1 MRRVGCNQTVCTI
14 RAQYDVSARPWDP
27 LCSTS
32 EPAAQAPK
40 QGTAY
45 DPGQHRACPNTPSQC
60 GLISIISYGNDND
73 KDNGNDNGNHRSI
86 CQFVFDKHPRRR
98 RTWCPPAAQYNKHLT
113 CAVYYRMVAG
123 SFKRQG
129 NGILAAPALDQTN
142 LMITRTKALGAALGH
157 TEADY
162 LSDWSDT
169 LGVMTDQMNRNYDN
183 IRQLKT
189 RYQNR
194 CKALND

>member
-1 MRRVGCNQTVCTI
+1 MSAQGLGI
-14 RAQYDVSARPWDP
+14 RYAQHQS
-27 LCSTS
+27 L
-32 EPAAQAPK
+32 
-40 QGTAY
+40 
-45 DPGQHRACPNTPSQC
+45 
-60 GLISIISYGNDND
+60 
-73 KDNGNDNGNHRSI
+73 
-86 CQFVFDKHPRRR
+86 PRRR
-98 RTWCPPAAQYNKHLT
+98 QSRELPMILVNTERARTPHHNADSSQSFLTAMAMTMTKTKTMGIIGLFVSTFSTSTLAAAEPGAPAAQYDKHLT

-129 NGILAAPALDQTN
+129 NGILAAPALDQMN

>member
-1 MRRVGCNQTVCTI
+1 
-14 RAQYDVSARPWDP
+14 
-27 LCSTS
+27 
-32 EPAAQAPK
+32 
-40 QGTAY
+40 
-45 DPGQHRACPNTPSQC
+45 
-60 GLISIISYGNDND
+60 
-73 KDNGNDNGNHRSI
+73 
-86 CQFVFDKHPRRR
+86 
-98 RTWCPPAAQYNKHLT
+98 
-113 CAVYYRMVAG
+113 MVAG

-129 NGILAAPALDQTN
+129 NGILAAPALDQMN
-142 LMITRTKALGAALGH
+142 LMITRTKALGAALGN

>member
-1 MRRVGCNQTVCTI
+1 MIPVNTE
-14 RAQYDVSARPWDP
+14 RARTPHHNADSTQSFLAAMAVTKTMAMAMTMGIIGLFVSTF
-27 LCSTS
+27 STS
-32 EPAAQAPK
+32 TLAAAEPGA
-40 QGTAY
+40 
-45 DPGQHRACPNTPSQC
+45 
-60 GLISIISYGNDND
+60 
-73 KDNGNDNGNHRSI
+73 
-86 CQFVFDKHPRRR
+86 
-98 RTWCPPAAQYNKHLT
+98 PPAAQYNKHLT

-129 NGILAAPALDQTN
+129 NGILAAPALDQMN

-183 IRQLKT
+183 IRRLKT

-194 CKALND
+194 CKALNG

>member
-1 MRRVGCNQTVCTI
+1 MSAQGLGI
-14 RAQYDVSARPWDP
+14 RYAQHQS
-27 LCSTS
+27 L
-32 EPAAQAPK
+32 
-40 QGTAY
+40 
-45 DPGQHRACPNTPSQC
+45 
-60 GLISIISYGNDND
+60 
-73 KDNGNDNGNHRSI
+73 
-86 CQFVFDKHPRRR
+86 PRRR
-98 RTWCPPAAQYNKHLT
+98 QSREMPMIPVNTERARTPHHNADSTQSFLAAMAMTKTMGMTMGIIGLFVSLFSTSTLAVAEPGAPPAAQYNKHLT

-129 NGILAAPALDQTN
+129 NGILAAPALDQMN

>member
-1 MRRVGCNQTVCTI
+1 MLLRRH
-14 RAQYDVSARPWDP
+14 
-27 LCSTS
+27 L
-32 EPAAQAPK
+32 
-40 QGTAY
+40 
-45 DPGQHRACPNTPSQC
+45 
-60 GLISIISYGNDND
+60 
-73 KDNGNDNGNHRSI
+73 
-86 CQFVFDKHPRRR
+86 PRRR
-98 RTWCPPAAQYNKHLT
+98 QYKALPMICVNTGLGLKPHPTLGSFRLIPLAMVIITLLVSALSPTIHAAAETDAPAAQYNKHLT

-129 NGILAAPALDQTN
+129 NGILAAPALDQMN
-142 LMITRTKALGAALGH
+142 LMITRTKALGAALGN

-169 LGVMTDQMNRNYDN
+169 LGVLTDQMNRNYDN

-194 CKALND
+194 CKALNE

>member
-1 MRRVGCNQTVCTI
+1 MGI
-14 RAQYDVSARPWDP
+14 IGLFVSAF
-27 LCSTS
+27 STS
-32 EPAAQAPK
+32 TLAAAEPGA
-40 QGTAY
+40 
-45 DPGQHRACPNTPSQC
+45 
-60 GLISIISYGNDND
+60 
-73 KDNGNDNGNHRSI
+73 
-86 CQFVFDKHPRRR
+86 
-98 RTWCPPAAQYNKHLT
+98 PPAAQYNKHLT

-129 NGILAAPALDQTN
+129 NGILAAPALDRMN

>member
-1 MRRVGCNQTVCTI
+1 MSAQGPGIRYAQHQSLPRRRQSRELPMILVNSERARTPHPNADSSQLFLMGFTMTMGIIGLFVSTFSPSTLAAAETDASA
-14 RAQYDVSARPWDP
+14 AQYD
-27 LCSTS
+27 
-32 EPAAQAPK
+32 
-40 QGTAY
+40 
-45 DPGQHRACPNTPSQC
+45 
-60 GLISIISYGNDND
+60 
-73 KDNGNDNGNHRSI
+73 
-86 CQFVFDKHPRRR
+86 
-98 RTWCPPAAQYNKHLT
+98 KHLT

-129 NGILAAPALDQTN
+129 NGILAAPALARMN

-157 TEADY
+157 TETDY

>member
-1 MRRVGCNQTVCTI
+1 MIPVNTE
-14 RAQYDVSARPWDP
+14 RARTPHHNADSTQSFLAAMAMTMTMGIIGLFVSTF
-27 LCSTS
+27 STS
-32 EPAAQAPK
+32 TLAAAEPGA
-40 QGTAY
+40 
-45 DPGQHRACPNTPSQC
+45 
-60 GLISIISYGNDND
+60 
-73 KDNGNDNGNHRSI
+73 
-86 CQFVFDKHPRRR
+86 
-98 RTWCPPAAQYNKHLT
+98 PAAQYDKHLT

-129 NGILAAPALDQTN
+129 NGILAAPALDQMN

-189 RYQNR
+189 RYQKR
-194 CKALND
+194 CKALSD

>member
-1 MRRVGCNQTVCTI
+1 MIPVNTE
-14 RAQYDVSARPWDP
+14 RARTPHHNADSTQSFLAAMAMTKTMGMTMGIIGLFVSTF
-27 LCSTS
+27 STS
-32 EPAAQAPK
+32 TLAAAEPGA
-40 QGTAY
+40 
-45 DPGQHRACPNTPSQC
+45 
-60 GLISIISYGNDND
+60 
-73 KDNGNDNGNHRSI
+73 
-86 CQFVFDKHPRRR
+86 
-98 RTWCPPAAQYNKHLT
+98 PAAQYDKHLT

-129 NGILAAPALDQTN
+129 NGILAAPALNRMN
-142 LMITRTKALGAALGH
+142 LMITRTKTLGEALGN

-162 LSDWSDT
+162 LNDWSDT

>member
-1 MRRVGCNQTVCTI
+1 MSAQGLGI
-14 RAQYDVSARPWDP
+14 RYAQHQS
-27 LCSTS
+27 L
-32 EPAAQAPK
+32 
-40 QGTAY
+40 
-45 DPGQHRACPNTPSQC
+45 
-60 GLISIISYGNDND
+60 
-73 KDNGNDNGNHRSI
+73 
-86 CQFVFDKHPRRR
+86 PRRR
-98 RTWCPPAAQYNKHLT
+98 QSRELPMIPVNTERARTPHHNADSSQSFLTAMTMTKTMGMTMGIIGLFVSAFSPSTLAAAETDASAAQYNKHLT

-129 NGILAAPALDQTN
+129 NGILAAPALDQMN

>member
-1 MRRVGCNQTVCTI
+1 MSAQGLGI
-14 RAQYDVSARPWDP
+14 RYAQHQS
-27 LCSTS
+27 L
-32 EPAAQAPK
+32 
-40 QGTAY
+40 
-45 DPGQHRACPNTPSQC
+45 
-60 GLISIISYGNDND
+60 
-73 KDNGNDNGNHRSI
+73 
-86 CQFVFDKHPRRR
+86 PRRR
-98 RTWCPPAAQYNKHLT
+98 QSRELPMIPVNTERARAPDHNADSTQSFLTAMAMTKTMAMTMGIIGLFVSTFSTSTLAAAEPGAPAAQYDKHLT

-129 NGILAAPALDQTN
+129 NGILAAPALDQMN

>member
-1 MRRVGCNQTVCTI
+1 MMSAQGLGI
-14 RAQYDVSARPWDP
+14 RYAQHQS
-27 LCSTS
+27 L
-32 EPAAQAPK
+32 
-40 QGTAY
+40 
-45 DPGQHRACPNTPSQC
+45 
-60 GLISIISYGNDND
+60 
-73 KDNGNDNGNHRSI
+73 
-86 CQFVFDKHPRRR
+86 PRRR
-98 RTWCPPAAQYNKHLT
+98 QSRELPMIPVNTERARTPHHNADSSQSFLTAMTMTKTMGMTMTMGIIGLFVSTFSTSTLAVAEPGAPPAAQYNKHLT

-129 NGILAAPALDQTN
+129 NGILAAPALDQMN

>member
-1 MRRVGCNQTVCTI
+1 MNQVNAQRLLKPHRKVGATQSVQLTAVI
-14 RAQYDVSARPWDP
+14 FSILVSAV
-27 LCSTS
+27 SSNTF
-32 EPAAQAPK
+32 AAQ
-40 QGTAY
+40 
-45 DPGQHRACPNTPSQC
+45 DPHALATQYSQ
-60 GLISIISYGNDND
+60 Y
-73 KDNGNDNGNHRSI
+73 
-86 CQFVFDKHPRRR
+86 
-98 RTWCPPAAQYNKHLT
+98 LT
-113 CAVYYRMVAG
+113 CAVYHRMVAG

-129 NGILAAPALDQTN
+129 NGILAAPALDQMN
-142 LMITRTKALGAALGH
+142 LMITRTKALGAALGN

>member
-1 MRRVGCNQTVCTI
+1 MI
-14 RAQYDVSARPWDP
+14 RQIA
-27 LCSTS
+27 
-32 EPAAQAPK
+32 
-40 QGTAY
+40 
-45 DPGQHRACPNTPSQC
+45 
-60 GLISIISYGNDND
+60 
-73 KDNGNDNGNHRSI
+73 
-86 CQFVFDKHPRRR
+86 QFVRNRMSAQGPGIRYAQHQSLPRRR
-98 RTWCPPAAQYNKHLT
+98 QSRELPMILVNSERARTPHPNADSSQSFLTAITMSKEQWESSVYLSVRFRQAPSPPRKLDAPAAQYNKHLT

-129 NGILAAPALDQTN
+129 NGILAAPALDRMN

>member
-1 MRRVGCNQTVCTI
+1 MILVNTE
-14 RAQYDVSARPWDP
+14 RARTPRHSADSSRSFPMPMTMTMGIIGILVSALLP
-27 LCSTS
+27 STLAAS
-32 EPAAQAPK
+32 EA
-40 QGTAY
+40 
-45 DPGQHRACPNTPSQC
+45 D
-60 GLISIISYGNDND
+60 
-73 KDNGNDNGNHRSI
+73 
-86 CQFVFDKHPRRR
+86 V
-98 RTWCPPAAQYNKHLT
+98 PAAQYSKHLT

-129 NGILAAPALDQTN
+129 NGILAAPALDQMN

-169 LGVMTDQMNRNYDN
+169 LGIMTDQMNRNYDN

>member
-1 MRRVGCNQTVCTI
+1 MILVNTE
-14 RAQYDVSARPWDP
+14 RARTPRHSADSSRSFPMAIAMTMTMTMTMGIIGILVSALLP
-27 LCSTS
+27 STLAAS
-32 EPAAQAPK
+32 EA
-40 QGTAY
+40 
-45 DPGQHRACPNTPSQC
+45 D
-60 GLISIISYGNDND
+60 
-73 KDNGNDNGNHRSI
+73 
-86 CQFVFDKHPRRR
+86 V
-98 RTWCPPAAQYNKHLT
+98 PAAQYSKHLT

-129 NGILAAPALDQTN
+129 NGILAAPALNRMN
-142 LMITRTKALGAALGH
+142 LMITRTKTLGEALGN

-162 LSDWSDT
+162 LNDWSDT

>member
-1 MRRVGCNQTVCTI
+1 MIRQIAQFVRNRMSAQGPGIRYAQHLSLPRRCQSRELPMILVNSE
-14 RAQYDVSARPWDP
+14 RARTPHPNADSSQSFLTAITMTMGIIGLFVSAFSP
-27 LCSTS
+27 STL
-32 EPAAQAPK
+32 AAAE
-40 QGTAY
+40 TDA
-45 DPGQHRACPNTPSQC
+45 S
-60 GLISIISYGNDND
+60 
-73 KDNGNDNGNHRSI
+73 
-86 CQFVFDKHPRRR
+86 
-98 RTWCPPAAQYNKHLT
+98 AAQYNKHLT

-129 NGILAAPALDQTN
+129 NGILAAPALDRMN
-142 LMITRTKALGAALGH
+142 LMITRTKALGAALGR

>member
-1 MRRVGCNQTVCTI
+1 MSAQGLGI
-14 RAQYDVSARPWDP
+14 RYAQHQS
-27 LCSTS
+27 L
-32 EPAAQAPK
+32 
-40 QGTAY
+40 
-45 DPGQHRACPNTPSQC
+45 
-60 GLISIISYGNDND
+60 
-73 KDNGNDNGNHRSI
+73 
-86 CQFVFDKHPRRR
+86 PRRR
-98 RTWCPPAAQYNKHLT
+98 QSRELPMIPVNTEHARTPHHNADSSQSFLTAMAMTMGIIGLFVSTFSTSTLAAAEPGAPAAQYDKHLT

-129 NGILAAPALDQTN
+129 NGILAAPALDQMN

-183 IRQLKT
+183 IRRLKT

-194 CKALND
+194 CKALNG

>member
-1 MRRVGCNQTVCTI
+1 MSAQGLGI
-14 RAQYDVSARPWDP
+14 RYAQHQS
-27 LCSTS
+27 L
-32 EPAAQAPK
+32 
-40 QGTAY
+40 
-45 DPGQHRACPNTPSQC
+45 
-60 GLISIISYGNDND
+60 
-73 KDNGNDNGNHRSI
+73 
-86 CQFVFDKHPRRR
+86 PRRR
-98 RTWCPPAAQYNKHLT
+98 QSRELPMIPVNTERARTPHHNADSTQSFLAAMAMTKTMGMTMGIIGLFVSTFSTSTLAAAEPGAPPAAQYNKHLT

-129 NGILAAPALDQTN
+129 NGILAAPALDQMN

>member
-1 MRRVGCNQTVCTI
+1 MMSAQGLGI
-14 RAQYDVSARPWDP
+14 RYAQHQS
-27 LCSTS
+27 L
-32 EPAAQAPK
+32 
-40 QGTAY
+40 
-45 DPGQHRACPNTPSQC
+45 
-60 GLISIISYGNDND
+60 
-73 KDNGNDNGNHRSI
+73 
-86 CQFVFDKHPRRR
+86 PRRR
-98 RTWCPPAAQYNKHLT
+98 QSRELPMIPVNTERARTPHHNADSSQLFLTAMTMTKTMGMTMGIIGLFVSTFSTSTLAVAEPGAPPAAQYNKHLT

-129 NGILAAPALDQTN
+129 NGILAAPALDQMN

>member
-1 MRRVGCNQTVCTI
+1 MSAQGLGI
-14 RAQYDVSARPWDP
+14 RYAQHQS
-27 LCSTS
+27 L
-32 EPAAQAPK
+32 
-40 QGTAY
+40 
-45 DPGQHRACPNTPSQC
+45 
-60 GLISIISYGNDND
+60 
-73 KDNGNDNGNHRSI
+73 
-86 CQFVFDKHPRRR
+86 PRRR
-98 RTWCPPAAQYNKHLT
+98 QSRELPMIPVSTERARTPHHNADSTQSFLAAMAMTKTMGMTMGIIGLFVSTFSTSTLAAAEPGAPAAQYDKHLT

-129 NGILAAPALDQTN
+129 NGILAAPALDQMN

-189 RYQNR
+189 RHQKR
-194 CKALND
+194 CKALSD

>member
-1 MRRVGCNQTVCTI
+1 MSAQGLGI
-14 RAQYDVSARPWDP
+14 RYAQHQS
-27 LCSTS
+27 L
-32 EPAAQAPK
+32 
-40 QGTAY
+40 
-45 DPGQHRACPNTPSQC
+45 
-60 GLISIISYGNDND
+60 
-73 KDNGNDNGNHRSI
+73 
-86 CQFVFDKHPRRR
+86 PRRR
-98 RTWCPPAAQYNKHLT
+98 QSRELPMIPVNTERARTPHHNADSTQSFLAAMAMTKTMGMTMGIIGLFVSLFSTSTLAAAEPGAPPAAQYNKHLT

-129 NGILAAPALDQTN
+129 NGILAAPALDQMN

>member
-1 MRRVGCNQTVCTI
+1 MMSAQGLGI
-14 RAQYDVSARPWDP
+14 RYAQHQS
-27 LCSTS
+27 L
-32 EPAAQAPK
+32 
-40 QGTAY
+40 
-45 DPGQHRACPNTPSQC
+45 
-60 GLISIISYGNDND
+60 
-73 KDNGNDNGNHRSI
+73 
-86 CQFVFDKHPRRR
+86 PRRR
-98 RTWCPPAAQYNKHLT
+98 QSREMPMIPVNTERPRTPHHNADSTQSFLAAMAMTKTMGMTMGIIGLFVSTFSTSTLAAAEPGAPAAQYDKHLT

-129 NGILAAPALDQTN
+129 NGILAAPALDQMN

>member
-1 MRRVGCNQTVCTI
+1 MIPVNTE
-14 RAQYDVSARPWDP
+14 RARTPHHNADSSQLFLTAMTMTKTKTMGMTMGIIGLFVS
-27 LCSTS
+27 LFSTS
-32 EPAAQAPK
+32 TLAVAEPGA
-40 QGTAY
+40 
-45 DPGQHRACPNTPSQC
+45 
-60 GLISIISYGNDND
+60 
-73 KDNGNDNGNHRSI
+73 
-86 CQFVFDKHPRRR
+86 
-98 RTWCPPAAQYNKHLT
+98 PPAAQYNKHLT

-129 NGILAAPALDQTN
+129 NGILAAPALDQMN

>member
-1 MRRVGCNQTVCTI
+1 MIPVNTE
-14 RAQYDVSARPWDP
+14 RARTPDHNADSSQLFLTAMTMTKTMGMTMGIIGLFVSTF
-27 LCSTS
+27 STS
-32 EPAAQAPK
+32 TLAAAEPGAP
-40 QGTAY
+40 
-45 DPGQHRACPNTPSQC
+45 
-60 GLISIISYGNDND
+60 
-73 KDNGNDNGNHRSI
+73 
-86 CQFVFDKHPRRR
+86 
-98 RTWCPPAAQYNKHLT
+98 AQYNKHLT

-129 NGILAAPALDQTN
+129 NGILAAPALDQMN

-194 CKALND
+194 CKALID

>member
-1 MRRVGCNQTVCTI
+1 MI
-14 RAQYDVSARPWDP
+14 RQIA
-27 LCSTS
+27 
-32 EPAAQAPK
+32 
-40 QGTAY
+40 
-45 DPGQHRACPNTPSQC
+45 
-60 GLISIISYGNDND
+60 
-73 KDNGNDNGNHRSI
+73 
-86 CQFVFDKHPRRR
+86 QFVRNRMSAQGPGIRYAQHQSLPRRR
-98 RTWCPPAAQYNKHLT
+98 QSRELPMILVNSERARTPHPNADSSQSFLTAITMTMGIIGLFVSAFSPSTLAAAEPGAPAAQYDKHLT

-129 NGILAAPALDQTN
+129 NGILAAPALDRMN
-142 LMITRTKALGAALGH
+142 LMITRTKALGAALGR

>member
-1 MRRVGCNQTVCTI
+1 MILVNTE
-14 RAQYDVSARPWDP
+14 RARTPRHSADSSRSFPMAVPMTMTMGIIGILVSALLP
-27 LCSTS
+27 STLAAS
-32 EPAAQAPK
+32 EA
-40 QGTAY
+40 
-45 DPGQHRACPNTPSQC
+45 D
-60 GLISIISYGNDND
+60 
-73 KDNGNDNGNHRSI
+73 
-86 CQFVFDKHPRRR
+86 V
-98 RTWCPPAAQYNKHLT
+98 PAAQYSKHLT

-129 NGILAAPALDQTN
+129 NGILAAPALNRMN

>member
-1 MRRVGCNQTVCTI
+1 MILVNTE
-14 RAQYDVSARPWDP
+14 RARTPRHSADSSRSFPMAVPMTMTMGIIGILVSALLP
-27 LCSTS
+27 STLAAS
-32 EPAAQAPK
+32 EA
-40 QGTAY
+40 
-45 DPGQHRACPNTPSQC
+45 D
-60 GLISIISYGNDND
+60 
-73 KDNGNDNGNHRSI
+73 
-86 CQFVFDKHPRRR
+86 V
-98 RTWCPPAAQYNKHLT
+98 PAAQYSKHLT

-129 NGILAAPALDQTN
+129 NGILAAPALDQMN

>member
-1 MRRVGCNQTVCTI
+1 MLNISRELPMIPVNTE
-14 RAQYDVSARPWDP
+14 RARAPDHNADSTQSFLAAMAMTKTMGMTMGIIGLFVSTF
-27 LCSTS
+27 STS
-32 EPAAQAPK
+32 TLAAAEPGA
-40 QGTAY
+40 
-45 DPGQHRACPNTPSQC
+45 
-60 GLISIISYGNDND
+60 
-73 KDNGNDNGNHRSI
+73 
-86 CQFVFDKHPRRR
+86 
-98 RTWCPPAAQYNKHLT
+98 PAAQYDKHLT

-129 NGILAAPALDQTN
+129 NGILAAPALDQMN
-142 LMITRTKALGAALGH
+142 LMITRTKALGAASGH

>member
-1 MRRVGCNQTVCTI
+1 MSAQGLGI
-14 RAQYDVSARPWDP
+14 RYAQHQS
-27 LCSTS
+27 L
-32 EPAAQAPK
+32 
-40 QGTAY
+40 
-45 DPGQHRACPNTPSQC
+45 
-60 GLISIISYGNDND
+60 
-73 KDNGNDNGNHRSI
+73 
-86 CQFVFDKHPRRR
+86 PRRR
-98 RTWCPPAAQYNKHLT
+98 QSRELPMIPVNTERARTPHHNADSTQSFLAAMAMTKTMGIIGLFVSTFSTSTLAAAEPGAPAAQYDKHLT

-129 NGILAAPALDQTN
+129 NGILAAPALDQMN